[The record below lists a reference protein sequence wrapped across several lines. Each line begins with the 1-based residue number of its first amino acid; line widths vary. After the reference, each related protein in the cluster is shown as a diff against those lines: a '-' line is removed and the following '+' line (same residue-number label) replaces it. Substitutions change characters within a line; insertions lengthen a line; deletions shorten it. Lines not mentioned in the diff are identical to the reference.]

1 MSPKKFEEKYSKLT
15 ERDKK
20 EAHQLR
26 SGWKNNK
33 KNKNKS
39 E

>member
-26 SGWKNNK
+26 SGVEEQGIK
-33 KNKNKS
+33 K
-39 E
+39 